1 MRKRFVL
8 AAVAAVAALAVVWS
22 VTTLAK
28 PKGGTTEASA
38 PVSPHEIMVR
48 QGSSLPVEFWSHPY

>member
-22 VTTLAK
+22 VNTLAK
-28 PKGGTTEASA
+28 PCLLYT
-38 PVSPHEIMVR
+38 SPSPR
-48 QGSSLPVEFWSHPY
+48 DS

>member
-8 AAVAAVAALAVVWS
+8 ATVAAVAAIAVVWS

-38 PVSPHEIMVR
+38 PLSPHDIMVK
-48 QGSSLPVEFWSHPY
+48 QGSSLPVEYWTHPY